1 MNQVDGNISINSSFT
16 DSSSISSNVSSVE
29 TFDEFRDSGSTLSSE
44 ESFLEEY
51 LENEEYPI
59 PVIVNNTPKKQSNP
73 PAWYDENPPQEH
85 EKRNPVKKVIKR
97 DNRLKKSSVLPVI
110 AVANLRSLVPKIR
123 NFAKDVHER
132 GIGVGLLTEVWQRI
146 DKKKHIF

>member
-1 MNQVDGNISINSSFT
+1 MNMNQVDGNISINSSFT

-59 PVIVNNTPKKQSNP
+59 PVIVNNTPKNKVT
-73 PAWYDENPPQEH
+73 PQH
-85 EKRNPVKKVIKR
+85 GMMNIPRKSMKK
-97 DNRLKKSSVLPVI
+97 
-110 AVANLRSLVPKIR
+110 
-123 NFAKDVHER
+123 E
-132 GIGVGLLTEVWQRI
+132 TQ
-146 DKKKHIF
+146 